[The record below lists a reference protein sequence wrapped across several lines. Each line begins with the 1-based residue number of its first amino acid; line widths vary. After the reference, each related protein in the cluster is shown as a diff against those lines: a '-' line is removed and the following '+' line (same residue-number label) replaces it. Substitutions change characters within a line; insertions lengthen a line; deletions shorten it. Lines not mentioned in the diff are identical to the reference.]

1 MSNENK
7 LEKLRLLAQQ
17 KLVENG
23 EKERLKE
30 LLRNRLMEAGFNDE
44 IMSYCKKTIKTNG
57 IEKVDLET
65 LINEITPK
73 AREIVPD
80 EVKIEL
86 LSKIKEI
93 LTKVWKLSIEIAFD
107 SVLTLVL
114 SSANRFPFLSTVT
127 PAHRH
132 RSTNQGD
139 VYERRHHQHVDL
151 STVSPDSYPIFRTL
165 VIASEFR
172 SQWRSRSP
180 PAVAIRGHHP
190 GSSSAVTIQSRHT
203 RPPFASS
210 IHKLYNLI
218 ISIALFVQQIN
229 LFGY

>member
-1 MSNENK
+1 MSSENK

-93 LTKVWKLSIEIAFD
+93 LTKEM
-107 SVLTLVL
+107 
-114 SSANRFPFLSTVT
+114 
-127 PAHRH
+127 
-132 RSTNQGD
+132 
-139 VYERRHHQHVDL
+139 YM
-151 STVSPDSYPIFRTL
+151 
-165 VIASEFR
+165 SE
-172 SQWRSRSP
+172 
-180 PAVAIRGHHP
+180 G
-190 GSSSAVTIQSRHT
+190 
-203 RPPFASS
+203 
-210 IHKLYNLI
+210 I
-218 ISIALFVQQIN
+218 IN
-229 LFGY
+229 M